1 MLKSAI
7 YIPLRMIFVLIVL
20 LWLFLIV
27 LIRLTVETGQRVLES
42 TNVPPKRDYEA
53 SRGFK
58 D

>member
-27 LIRLTVETGQRVLES
+27 LIRLTAETGQRFLES
-42 TNVPPKRDYEA
+42 INALPKRDYEA
-53 SRGFK
+53 SRGFR